1 MIETLVLHVREP
13 KDLIQ
18 VSMEDTASAIGSAE
32 AMVTANTPASRVR
45 LERFGKSSIALARC
59 MASENGPPPDQ
70 SAYDPLFRA
79 ASEVLANY
87 RSLLGVRHTVP
98 AELAQI
104 PGAEPKLPAK
114 PKSAKPAASPAEE
127 KK

>member
-1 MIETLVLHVREP
+1 
-13 KDLIQ
+13 
-18 VSMEDTASAIGSAE
+18 
-32 AMVTANTPASRVR
+32 
-45 LERFGKSSIALARC
+45 

-87 RSLLGVRHTVP
+87 RSLLGVRRTVP